1 MSQPQLLVQTKVQ
14 IRQDV
19 ISKLGLVETLGLVR
33 VSIQESLKDC
43 FNTKELNV
51 LHFRLVPWVNGVKWR
66 KANGLE
72 RLKPK
77 DGRVRFNG
85 AAMAGPPNQN
95 PKGRRLI
102 PV

>member
-1 MSQPQLLVQTKVQ
+1 
-14 IRQDV
+14 
-19 ISKLGLVETLGLVR
+19 
-33 VSIQESLKDC
+33 
-43 FNTKELNV
+43 
-51 LHFRLVPWVNGVKWR
+51 VPWVNGVKWR
-66 KANGLE
+66 ETKGLE
-72 RLKPK
+72 RLKLK

>member
-1 MSQPQLLVQTKVQ
+1 M
-14 IRQDV
+14 
-19 ISKLGLVETLGLVR
+19 
-33 VSIQESLKDC
+33 
-43 FNTKELNV
+43 
-51 LHFRLVPWVNGVKWR
+51 PWVNGVKWR

-72 RLKPK
+72 GFKPK
-77 DGRVRFNG
+77 DKRIRFNG

>member
-1 MSQPQLLVQTKVQ
+1 M
-14 IRQDV
+14 
-19 ISKLGLVETLGLVR
+19 
-33 VSIQESLKDC
+33 ES
-43 FNTKELNV
+43 NGE
-51 LHFRLVPWVNGVKWR
+51 RLMAWK
-66 KANGLE
+66 

-77 DGRVRFNG
+77 DKRVRFNG

>member
-1 MSQPQLLVQTKVQ
+1 
-14 IRQDV
+14 
-19 ISKLGLVETLGLVR
+19 
-33 VSIQESLKDC
+33 LKDC
-43 FNTKELNV
+43 FESKNSTLQF
-51 LHFRLVPWVNGVKWR
+51 FRLVPWVNGVKER
-66 KANGLE
+66 EANGLE
-72 RLKPK
+72 KFKPK

>member
-1 MSQPQLLVQTKVQ
+1 L
-14 IRQDV
+14 
-19 ISKLGLVETLGLVR
+19 
-33 VSIQESLKDC
+33 
-43 FNTKELNV
+43 KELFKHKKAQCCI
-51 LHFRLVPWVNGVKWR
+51 LRLVPSVNGVKLR

-85 AAMAGPPNQN
+85 AVMAGPPNQN

>member
-1 MSQPQLLVQTKVQ
+1 VFKR
-14 IRQDV
+14 I
-19 ISKLGLVETLGLVR
+19 
-33 VSIQESLKDC
+33 
-43 FNTKELNV
+43 V
-51 LHFRLVPWVNGVKWR
+51 LAQKAQRCVLRLVPWVNGVKWR

-72 RLKPK
+72 GLKPK
-77 DGRVRFNG
+77 DGKVRFNG

>member
-1 MSQPQLLVQTKVQ
+1 VFKHKKPQ
-14 IRQDV
+14 R
-19 ISKLGLVETLGLVR
+19 
-33 VSIQESLKDC
+33 
-43 FNTKELNV
+43 FV
-51 LHFRLVPWVNGVKWR
+51 LRLVPWANGVKWR
-66 KANGLE
+66 ETNGLE

-77 DGRVRFNG
+77 DKRVRFNG